1 MSMLLQLM
9 IKDYVLIDKLE
20 IRFCHG
26 LNILSGETGAGK
38 SILIGAIGMA
48 LGERA
53 DKSIV
58 RNNAEKATIQLIFS
72 ISDDQLKDKLL
83 SNDIELIDEDILII
97 SRSVYANGRS
107 TCRINDRMVTVSYL
121 KELSKYLID
130 VFSQHA
136 HQSLLYPE
144 NHIDMLDAYGE
155 KKISPLKNEVKDKYE
170 EYKNIQTQL
179 TKLYGDDRER
189 ERKKDL
195 LEFQVDEIMSAD
207 LKADEEESLI
217 EELHILSQFEKIS
230 NTMGYSYESL
240 YHGNNREKSI
250 VDELNTIVSQINSIK
265 DIDSRILTIYETLQE
280 SLYNLED
287 ITREIRDYNDSM
299 EYNPNR
305 LEEIQ
310 DRLNLIDNLKRK
322 YGDTIE
328 DIFIYRDKIEEELE
342 YINNSEVLRKELK
355 ENLSLIENDLTD
367 LSLELS
373 QIRKNLA
380 NKLEGELETQL
391 KSLNMEN
398 ATFKVAF
405 TEPSSV
411 ANVFSAKG
419 IDKIE
424 FLISTNP
431 GESLKPLSKIASGG
445 EISRIMLGFK
455 TIFAHVDK
463 VPTLVFDEIDTGI
476 SGRTADIVSER
487 LGIISKNHQI
497 LCITHL
503 PQIAKMADYHFYI
516 EKTYGED
523 TTTTNIRRLSYKEQ
537 LNEIGRLIGGNSI
550 TDLTLKHAEE
560 LLNLAKSYKKSIM

>member
-1 MSMLLQLM
+1 MLLQLM

-20 IRFCHG
+20 IRFCQG

-58 RNNAEKATIQLIFS
+58 RKNAEKATIQLIFS
-72 ISDDQLKDKLL
+72 ISNNELKEKLL
-83 SNDIELIDEDILII
+83 SNDIELIDEDIVMI

-107 TCRINDRMVTVSYL
+107 TCRINDKMVTVSYL

-144 NHIDMLDAYGE
+144 NHIHMLDAYGE
-155 KKISPLKNEVKDKYE
+155 KEISPLMDEVKHKYE

-179 TKLYGDDRER
+179 SKLYGDDRER

-195 LEFQVDEIMSAD
+195 LEFQVNEIMSAD
-207 LKADEEESLI
+207 LKVEEEESLI

-230 NTMGYSYESL
+230 NTMSYSYESL
-240 YHGNNREKSI
+240 YSGNSREKSI
-250 VDELNTIVSQINSIK
+250 VDELNNIVSQIDSIK
-265 DIDSRILTIYETLQE
+265 DIDSRIGSIYDTLQE

-310 DRLNLIDNLKRK
+310 DRLELIDNLKRK
-322 YGDTIE
+322 YGDTIG
-328 DIFIYRDKIEEELE
+328 DILIYKDKIEEELE
-342 YINNSEVLRKELK
+342 YINNSEILREELKESLVFVEKDLSDISLKLSLIRKELAK
-355 ENLSLIENDLTD
+355 
-367 LSLELS
+367 
-373 QIRKNLA
+373 
-380 NKLEGELETQL
+380 KLERELEDEL
-391 KSLNMEN
+391 KVLNMEN
-398 ATFKVAF
+398 AAFKVEFA
-405 TEPSSV
+405 EVSSM
-411 ANVFSAKG
+411 ANVFSANG
-419 IDKIE
+419 IDRVE

-431 GESLKPLSKIASGG
+431 GESLKGLSKIASGG

-455 TIFAHVDK
+455 TIFANVDK

-516 EKTYGED
+516 EKTYDKD
-523 TTTTNIRRLSYKEQ
+523 TTTTNIRRLTYEEQ

-560 LLNLAKSYKKSIM
+560 LLNLAKSYKKSII